1 MIYFKVIIWIIM
13 EVREITDLDGD
24 VDSVHHHRADFRRS
38 PGLSCGRAVRGVI
51 DLKNSNDRQLVEGR
65 SVAVQNNPLS
75 CGLLGMRRYYNNSII
90 P

>member
-24 VDSVHHHRADFRRS
+24 VDSVHHHRADFI
-38 PGLSCGRAVRGVI
+38 CGRAVHGVF